1 MTSLSASVRTLVLAC
16 ILGVACAGASIAQ
29 QPVPAPAPFPAPVMP
44 AVLPALPPA
53 LAGRL
58 VSAAGTPIAN
68 RNIAIFDTAEHLTA
82 LTSSD
87 SSGRFSVATL
97 PDGSYYITVLDA
109 NGIDR
114 VLPIPGV
121 KTRYL
126 TLPANAALGD
136 LPVPDS
142 SMQAA
147 VPTAPRAVVAIPA
160 PTATSLPAFRTYYIT
175 DRARNANPQTPGF
188 GTDPNRGCPTGVEA
202 VFSCVFSYGKV
213 VPGGGYAALP
223 GLSDIEDGIDQW
235 FATHPDRPHDIVIF
249 MHGCC
254 TTFAQGIDD
263 AALTSSAITDLP
275 VIFYSFPATPMDVF
289 PSPAHPAIATT
300 YLADET
306 ETVWSYPH
314 FAELL
319 HRILVGG
326 VDHVQLIAHSL
337 GNRILFPGLE
347 QFAQEYPL
355 DRFAPDGSR
364 SIGAAVFIAPDIDV
378 PTFQEAALSIS
389 GLATTTTVYRSNHDL
404 VIKGSEALHRHPR
417 LGYIDNLGHESV
429 DPSVTVINASTFW
442 CGKNLF
448 DLQNES
454 GHFYWHDTPIV
465 ESDIKGILL
474 GEAPRGPDRTYL
486 VRNADPTTTQYSFSV
501 PKHIP
506 DGICNAR

>member
-1 MTSLSASVRTLVLAC
+1 MTTLSASVRTLVLVC
-16 ILGVACAGASIAQ
+16 ILGLASAGAAIAQ
-29 QPVPAPAPFPAPVMP
+29 QPVPAPAPLPAPV
-44 AVLPALPPA
+44 LPPLPLPLPPA

-58 VSAAGTPIAN
+58 VGADGTPIAN
-68 RNIAIFDTAEHLTA
+68 RNIAIFDAAEHLTA

-87 SSGRFSVATL
+87 SSGRFSVAAL
-97 PDGSYYITVLDA
+97 PNGSYYVTVLDA

-114 VLPIPGV
+114 VLPIAGV

-142 SMQAA
+142 STQAA

-160 PTATSLPAFRTYYIT
+160 PTGTSAPAFRT
-175 DRARNANPQTPGF
+175 
-188 GTDPNRGCPTGVEA
+188 
-202 VFSCVFSYGKV
+202 
-213 VPGGGYAALP
+213 
-223 GLSDIEDGIDQW
+223 
-235 FATHPDRPHDIVIF
+235 
-249 MHGCC
+249 CC
-254 TTFAQGIDD
+254 TPFAQGIDD

-275 VIFYSFPATPMDVF
+275 VIFYSFPATPMDARLF

-300 YLADET
+300 YLSDET

-319 HRILVGG
+319 HRLLSDG

-337 GNRILFPGLE
+337 GNRVLFPGLE
-347 QFAQEYPL
+347 QFVQEYPL
-355 DRFAPDGSR
+355 DRFATDGSR
-364 SIGAAVFIAPDIDV
+364 SIGAAVLIAPDIDV

-404 VIKGSEALHRHPR
+404 VIKGSEVLHRRPR
-417 LGYIDNLGHESV
+417 LGYIENLGHESV
-429 DPSVTVINASTFW
+429 DPTVTVINASTFW

-448 DLQNES
+448 DFQNES

-474 GEAPRGPDRTYL
+474 GEAPGGPDRTYL
-486 VRNADPTTTQYSFSV
+486 VRDADRTTTQYTFSV
-501 PKHIP
+501 PRQIP